1 MATATG
7 IFLVKNED
15 EGEDGEQIGVWAS
28 FRAGRLLEELAEA
41 GPVFGLASGSDFGCN
56 APAVVES

>member
-1 MATATG
+1 M
-7 IFLVKNED
+7 VKNED